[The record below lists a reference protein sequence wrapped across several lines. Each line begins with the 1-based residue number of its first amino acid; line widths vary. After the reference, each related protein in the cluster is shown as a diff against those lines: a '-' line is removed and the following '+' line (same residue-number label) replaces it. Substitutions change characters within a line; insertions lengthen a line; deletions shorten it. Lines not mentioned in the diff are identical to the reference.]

1 MKRILAASAAA
12 LMAAGLATA
21 AQAQEAWIGA
31 YAHDVKGIGLAK
43 GGLETG
49 ADIQLGY
56 KTAPIQAL
64 HVIFS
69 PSFYVLGS
77 ANTSSGT
84 NFAGVGLGWRI
95 NLGRRW
101 YFDPGLGF
109 VGQDGYIR
117 TPPANAPGLSLE
129 EEQRRAYLYY
139 HRIQFG
145 SRVVFEPE
153 FALGYRITDR
163 WAAELSYVH
172 LSQAHIFGNPN
183 QGMDDVGVR
192 LIRRFGPR

>member
-1 MKRILAASAAA
+1 MKRILAAGAAA
-12 LMAAGLATA
+12 LITTCLATA

-64 HVIFS
+64 HAIFS

-77 ANTSSGT
+77 LNTSSGT

-95 NLGRRW
+95 NLGRKW

-109 VGQDGYIR
+109 VGQDGYVR
-117 TPPANAPGLSLE
+117 TPPANAPGLFDAAIDVLV
-129 EEQRRAYLYY
+129 
-139 HRIQFG
+139 RIQAQPP
-145 SRVVFEPE
+145 RPHIVLAV
-153 FALGYRITDR
+153 T
-163 WAAELSYVH
+163 AAGRELCP
-172 LSQAHIFGNPN
+172 QP
-183 QGMDDVGVR
+183 
-192 LIRRFGPR
+192 